1 MSCSR
6 FAFPEILLACFA
18 NTWVVLFPEIPH
30 ATHPDLYVLV
40 TSRASDFAFVDGQ
53 VWVRT
58 FGGFLK
64 VRGMPR
70 YVFRALLRLFND
82 LHQY

>member
-30 ATHPDLYVLV
+30 ATHPALYVLV
-40 TSRASDFAFVDGQ
+40 ISWALDFAFVDGQ
-53 VWVRT
+53 VWVHT
-58 FGGFLK
+58 FRGFLK

-70 YVFRALLRLFND
+70 YVFRALLRLFNNI
-82 LHQY
+82 H

>member
-1 MSCSR
+1 VSCSH
-6 FAFPEILLACFA
+6 FAFPEILLAGFA

-30 ATHPDLYVLV
+30 ATHPNLYVLV
-40 TSRASDFAFVDGQ
+40 TSQALDFAFIDGQ
-53 VWVRT
+53 VWVCT

-70 YVFRALLRLFND
+70 YVFRALLQLFNN
-82 LHQY
+82 LYQY